1 MNILKIAPVVMFL
14 IVSFAG
20 APWGVGQT
28 TDNIPPNVKRN
39 KASHVDELPVVFKED
54 FEKGLARW
62 EIIDDQSWKLEE
74 HGAGKS
80 LSIIRRNSEYEPKVR
95 SPHHIDQRHR
105 KPSRLLRLFR
115 LPKSYKLLLRA
126 PRSQT

>member
-28 TDNIPPNVKRN
+28 TDNTPPNVNRN

-62 EIIDDQSWKLEE
+62 EIIDDQSWELEE

-95 SPHHIDQRHR
+95 SPHHIAHCTVTMHNA
-105 KPSRLLRLFR
+105 SHSALRGIDDIGVFQ
-115 LPKSYKLLLRA
+115 A
-126 PRSQT
+126 P